1 MITKYMRTFIA
12 ILAIALI
19 AVGSY
24 AQTTTGTF
32 IGYVKDVSGEVL
44 GGARVT
50 ATNEA
55 TGLTRTVMTSSTGE
69 YVIALLPVGKYTL
82 TFEAGDFKQR
92 SIKGVV
98 LELDQRA
105 RIDAVLE
112 VGPVTE
118 IITIDDANGASLAR
132 TETAEA
138 GEVIENKRIVDLP
151 LNGRLFLQLAQL
163 TAGVVENS
171 RGGFGQQLASVSG
184 PRITVMGARE
194 SDNYFTLDGVSATD
208 RFYNTLSAPLSVE
221 GIQEFKVQSNLYTA
235 ETGTLGG
242 AQINIAIKS
251 GTNDLHGSA
260 FGFLRNDNFD
270 ARNYFDFMGKP
281 EFRQTQF
288 GGTVGGPMIEN
299 KAFFFGNYEGLR
311 LAKAQTRIF
320 TVPTNSMKA
329 GQFTTL
335 IRDPSLGLPCT
346 ATDQRGCFAN
356 NMIPDSRISN
366 TAKALL
372 QYLPQANLPG
382 TTNNYIA
389 SPQEINDNNQFT
401 IKTDY
406 RIGNNDTAF
415 VRYTFYDVNAYQPYG
430 FVAFASSA
438 ISVPGFG
445 LFINQRS
452 QNVAISETHIFKPM
466 VIGEFKFGFNRT
478 AGGQFQENG
487 DVPFA
492 AQNNIAGAST
502 DPMDQGIPRIVIAG
516 VNAFGDVATPISR
529 RDNDYQ
535 ANYNLSWFSGSH
547 NLVFGAMY
555 KRLQFNPFVP
565 SNKRGQFNFNNT
577 FTNALTASPGVTN
590 IGSAFADFLLGLP
603 SSANGGFGGLSVYL
617 RGNEWHGFVQD
628 NWKATRRL
636 TVNLGLRYEYAS
648 PFTERYNRWSTLDI
662 QNRRVIV
669 ASEDGQTYPQNLWI
683 PGILQQLAPLPIVT
697 SEDAGLDPSLVN
709 KDMNNFA
716 PRIGLAFDIFGN
728 QRTVMRAGYG
738 IYYNAASFNAVTLQ
752 SQSPPFFK
760 RILAINPSSS
770 RSPATI
776 DTILANPLL
785 GPPAFQTYDINFRTP
800 YFQQWNFGIQQLLT
814 QNLLL
819 EAQYLGSKGTKL
831 YTNIWYNTPDPSPV
845 TMPPAST
852 RSLFP
857 NLANFALQASAANSS
872 YHAMALRAEKRLSS
886 GLMVMGS
893 YTFSKSIDN
902 DSLGNTTI
910 SSGLDQGNVK
920 ALERALSS
928 FDARHRFVV
937 SYTYDL
943 PYKSNNKYL
952 FGLLGNW
959 QIGGIITHQS
969 GNPFTVNLTGDR
981 ANNGL
986 GVLGYARPNL
996 VADPNL
1002 PSDQRTT
1009 DRWFNT
1015 DAFVLQPFGSLGTAG
1030 RNVIEGPGTN
1040 IVDFS
1045 LLKNIPFN
1053 DRHRLQFR
1061 TEFFNAFNHANF
1073 DVPERICLLA
1083 TTAAAGPTGASCA
1096 GAGTGTFGRISAA
1109 RDPRIL
1115 QFALKYL
1122 F

>member
-1 MITKYMRTFIA
+1 
-12 ILAIALI
+12 
-19 AVGSY
+19 
-24 AQTTTGTF
+24 
-32 IGYVKDVSGEVL
+32 
-44 GGARVT
+44 
-50 ATNEA
+50 
-55 TGLTRTVMTSSTGE
+55 
-69 YVIALLPVGKYTL
+69 
-82 TFEAGDFKQR
+82 
-92 SIKGVV
+92 
-98 LELDQRA
+98 
-105 RIDAVLE
+105 
-112 VGPVTE
+112 
-118 IITIDDANGASLAR
+118 
-132 TETAEA
+132 
-138 GEVIENKRIVDLP
+138 
-151 LNGRLFLQLAQL
+151 L

-171 RGGFGQQLASVSG
+171 RGAFGQQLTSVSG

-208 RFYNTLSAPLSVE
+208 RFFNTLSAPLSVE

-288 GGTVGGPMIEN
+288 GGTVGAPMIKN
-299 KAFFFGNYEGLR
+299 RAFFFGNYEGLR
-311 LAKAQTRIF
+311 LAKAQTRTF
-320 TVPTNSMKA
+320 TVPSDSLRA
-329 GQFTTL
+329 GQFPTT
-335 IRDPSLGLPCT
+335 IIDPTTGAPFPGNT
-346 ATDQRGCFAN
+346 
-356 NMIPDSRISN
+356 IPDFRISN

-372 QYLPQANLPG
+372 QYVPRSNLSGGPLSA
-382 TTNNYIA
+382 NYIA

-430 FVAFASSA
+430 FIAFASSPP
-438 ISVPGFG
+438 SLPGFG
-445 LFINQRS
+445 LFIKQRS
-452 QNVAISETHIFKPM
+452 QNVAISETHIFNSRL
-466 VIGEFKFGFNRT
+466 IGEFKLGFNRT
-478 AGGQFQENG
+478 AGGQIQENI
-487 DVPFA
+487 DIPFV
-492 AQNNIAGAST
+492 AQNNIMGAST
-502 DPMDQGIPRIVIAG
+502 SPVDQGIPRITISG
-516 VNAFGDVATPISR
+516 FNAFGDIATPISR

-535 ANYNLSWFSGSH
+535 ANYNLSWFRGSH
-547 NLVFGAMY
+547 NFIFGGMY
-555 KRLQFNPFVP
+555 KRLQYNPFIV
-565 SNKRGQFNFNNT
+565 SNKRGQFSFSPITNLLNR
-577 FTNALTASPGVTN
+577 FTGNP
-590 IGSAFADFLLGLP
+590 FADFLLGLP
-603 SSANGGFGGLSVYL
+603 TSANGGFGDVSIYL

-636 TVNLGLRYEYAS
+636 TVNLGFRYEYAS
-648 PFTERYNRWSTLDI
+648 PFTEKNHRWSTLDI
-662 QNRRVIV
+662 QNRRVII
-669 ASEDGQTYPQNLWI
+669 ASEDGQAYPQNLWI
-683 PGILQQLAPLPIVT
+683 PGIQQQLAPLPIVT

-709 KDMNNFA
+709 KDMNNVA

-728 QRTVMRAGYG
+728 QKTVIRTGYG
-738 IYYNAASFNAVTLQ
+738 IYYNAASFNTFTLQ

-760 RILAINPSSS
+760 RILAPNS
-770 RSPATI
+770 RATSAQFEN
-776 DTILANPLL
+776 ILANPLL
-785 GPPAFQTYDINFRTP
+785 GAPAFQTYDINFRSP

-814 QNLLL
+814 QNLLI

-831 YTNIWYNTPDPSPV
+831 YTNIWYNTPDASPV
-845 TMPPAST
+845 TMPPAAT
-852 RSLFP
+852 RALFP

-872 YHAMALRAEKRLSS
+872 YHAMVLRTEKRLSS

-910 SSGLDQGNVK
+910 SSGLDQSNIK
-920 ALERALSS
+920 ALERGLSS

-943 PYKSNNKYL
+943 PFKSNNKYL

-959 QIGGIITHQS
+959 QMGGIITHQS
-969 GNPFTVNLTGDR
+969 GNPFTVNLAGER

-986 GVLGYARPNL
+986 GIIGYARPNL
-996 VADPNL
+996 VTDPSL
-1002 PSDQRTT
+1002 PSDQRTP

-1030 RNVIEGPGTN
+1030 RNILEGPGTN
-1040 IVDFS
+1040 IVDLS
-1045 LLKNIPFN
+1045 LLKNIPLN

-1061 TEFFNAFNHANF
+1061 TEFFNAFNHVNF
-1073 DVPERICLLA
+1073 DVPERICTAPTASLA
-1083 TTAAAGPTGASCA
+1083 GGQTCA
-1096 GAGTGTFGRISAA
+1096 GFGTFGTITAA

-1115 QFALKYL
+1115 QFAVKYL